1 MSVADHF
8 AGDERDLPAEVDPE
22 TGLEV
27 EPGTFTFTGDPQRGR
42 ELMAGYVPLCVACGV
57 RHEGAAWSPEY
68 GWHER
73 LEPRR

>member
-27 EPGTFTFTGDPQRGR
+27 DVRGEPGAPPEP
-42 ELMAGYVPLCVACGV
+42 ELYLLCVACGWV
-57 RHEGAAWSPEY
+57 HEGAAWSPEY
-68 GWHER
+68 GWHDR
-73 LEPRR
+73 LAPRS